1 MGCEAWAPRNR
12 PDLPRGCAG
21 SSRIR
26 RFVVGASTQDCKKLV
41 NPRIVSKIIRGYLHF
56 WIDGVSPKRYSPL
69 APPDGG
75 VSGGREAPP
84 VHTNRRR
91 DGASTLMET
100 TMNAALVA
108 LQNKVLALKSD
119 RRGVTALEYGIIAGV
134 LGLVLIAIFTTLGTQ
149 LTALFT
155 KIGTAL

>member
-1 MGCEAWAPRNR
+1 
-12 PDLPRGCAG
+12 
-21 SSRIR
+21 
-26 RFVVGASTQDCKKLV
+26 
-41 NPRIVSKIIRGYLHF
+41 
-56 WIDGVSPKRYSPL
+56 
-69 APPDGG
+69 
-75 VSGGREAPP
+75 
-84 VHTNRRR
+84 
-91 DGASTLMET
+91 
-100 TMNAALVA
+100 MNAALVA